1 MGSLCCSVP
10 APVVRELGSI
20 IYDSRLH
27 FRSDRE
33 SYLSYFSL
41 PLTGKPLLKQWIHSI
56 GHKNLPINTNTRVC
70 SIHFVNA
77 TGRRLRPDEVPTLY
91 MPVFSTSVSLSAPR
105 KPPRNRTADDVA
117 PVTIAGDTDPSELCM
132 CVSRDAST
140 QTENSIIATK
150 REKKRSTFIYCSS
163 K

>member
-1 MGSLCCSVP
+1 M
-10 APVVRELGSI
+10 APGCTN
-20 IYDSRLH
+20 
-27 FRSDRE
+27 RSDRE

-56 GHKNLPINTNTRVC
+56 GHKNLPINTNTLVC

-77 TGRRLRPDEVPTLY
+77 TGRRLRPDEVATLY
-91 MPVFSTSVSLSAPR
+91 MPVLSTSVSLSAPR

-117 PVTIAGDTDPSELCM
+117 PVTIAEDTDPSELCM

-140 QTENSIIATK
+140 QTENSIIAT
-150 REKKRSTFIYCSS
+150 EKELQALKHIHLLQQQVNEQKFRLCNIQGE
-163 K
+163 